1 MSLTLPNPAPPVE
14 TQSPALPEH
23 RVRKRSLRRRLW
35 RILFAVAAVLLLV
48 DLGVSVAFELG
59 WLHRALTSR
68 LEAAFG
74 RPIEVSNYSFSL
86 LEGPRLEANYI
97 TVGEDPRFGNEY
109 FLRADQ
115 VAAGIRWSAL
125 LRGKFEVGSLAIS
138 NPSLNL
144 VRLPDGE
151 WNLESWLPRPAES
164 TVSAPG
170 KTAASPRPQLIE
182 ISNGRINFKGGDT
195 KLPFAFISVDGS
207 VEEAPSGSWRIN
219 LEAQPFR
226 AAVDLQQAGELTLR
240 GLVGGTSSRL
250 RPASLELNWDA
261 ASVSD
266 VLRLF
271 RGSDFGM
278 RGLLSLQLKAQ
289 TRGYDW
295 TFSSSAQFRRLH
307 RWDFPMRADDPAA
320 NLNIQAAWN
329 SADAKLAVNR
339 AVIELPRSNIH
350 ASGSMTFTPAASPA
364 NPQEPSIKDER
375 LEISSSAIALSDL
388 LSWYRAFHQGVA
400 EQFEIR
406 GSASLQFALSGWP
419 PRIQSGQ
426 ISSEGAVA
434 DGGRT
439 PATIRMEK
447 ASLLFSRN
455 SVNLAPVL
463 FSAGTR
469 NGQLRL
475 SASLSLQRGS
485 RWRSSWKLEGHAQ
498 DVRPIF
504 DAAES
509 LGFSLPPGWRF
520 DGPAECNLQWD
531 GSRFPSLTAPTGTIT
546 SSGLRIAAPFLNHD
560 ITGVNAAVAL
570 SQQGY
575 KIRLLSANAFS
586 AQWTGSLQ
594 KSNPAGEWNFAL
606 VADDLSAV
614 SMDRWLNPQRRE
626 NLLDRILPFL
636 ASVPQARQIPSW
648 LRARGTL
655 AISQFILAPFQF
667 RRLRASAAIDGRQW
681 KLSRASADF
690 HGGDLSGSMSLDLA
704 AQPSYEVVAGFHDVH
719 LGELAARTL
728 SLANLFSGTASGAVR
743 ISAKGLGRAALLL
756 SLSCDGH
763 AQFLNASYGGMDLME
778 SMAAGA
784 RRPGITIS
792 PRASADFSCANGRLN
807 LSRLELQ
814 SPRGDI
820 LASGYVDFQR
830 RVDLAL
836 QPLSDDPAPAADSKS
851 APPQIYNL
859 TGPLNSPEIRRAKLH
874 APAQ

>member
-1 MSLTLPNPAPPVE
+1 MSLTLPNPAPPLQ

-23 RVRKRSLRRRLW
+23 RARKRSPRRLW
-35 RILFAVAAVLLLV
+35 RVLLTVAAVLLLV
-48 DLGVSVAFELG
+48 DLSVSVAFELG
-59 WLHRALTSR
+59 WLHHALTSR

-97 TVGEDPRFGNEY
+97 TVGEDTRFGNEY

-151 WNLESWLPRPAES
+151 WNLESWLPRPAKN
-164 TVSAPG
+164 TVSTPG
-170 KTAASPRPQLIE
+170 KAAASPRPQLIE
-182 ISNGRINFKGGDT
+182 ISNGRINFKEGDT

-207 VEEAPSGSWRIN
+207 VEETPPGSWRIN

-261 ASVSD
+261 ASISD

-278 RGLLSLQLKAQ
+278 RGLLSLQWRAQ

-307 RWDFPMRADDPAA
+307 RWDFPMRSDDPAA

-329 SADAKLAVNR
+329 SAGAKLAIHQ

-350 ASGSMTFTPAASPA
+350 ATGSMTFTPAASPA

-375 LEISSSAIALSDL
+375 LEISSGAIALSDL

-400 EQFEIR
+400 EQFEVR
-406 GSASLQFALSGWP
+406 GSAALHFALAGWP
-419 PRIQSGQ
+419 PRIQSGE
-426 ISSEGAVA
+426 ISSDGAVA

-439 PATIRMEK
+439 PVTIRMEK
-447 ASLLFSRN
+447 ASLLYWPDSIT
-455 SVNLAPVL
+455 LPPVF

-469 NGQLRL
+469 NGQFRF
-475 SASLSLQRGS
+475 SAYLQHAAN
-485 RWRSSWKLEGHAQ
+485 WHSSWKLNGSTH
-498 DVRPIF
+498 DVRPLF

-509 LGFSLPPGWRF
+509 LGFALPPGWRF
-520 DGPAECNLQWD
+520 DGPAECNLA
-531 GSRFPSLTAPTGTIT
+531 GTGGFAPALQSTNGTIT
-546 SSGLRIAAPFLNHD
+546 FSGLKIATPFLNHE
-560 ITGVNAAVAL
+560 ITGVKASVAL
-570 SQQGY
+570 SAQNY
-575 KIRLLSANAFS
+575 KIRLLSANAFATDWS
-586 AQWTGSLQ
+586 GSLQ
-594 KSNPAGEWNFAL
+594 RSIAVGEWKFAL
-606 VADDLSAV
+606 SADDLSAAG
-614 SMDRWLNPQRRE
+614 MDRWLNPQRRE
-626 NLLDRILPFL
+626 DLLDRILPFL
-636 ASVPQARQIPSW
+636 ASAPQPHQVPAW

-655 AISQFILAPFQF
+655 AISQFTLAPFQL
-667 RRLRASAAIDGRQW
+667 RRLHADASINGRSWQLSNAA
-681 KLSRASADF
+681 ADF
-690 HGGDLSGSMSLDLA
+690 YGGDLSGSMSLDLT
-704 AQPSYEVVAGFHDVH
+704 AQPSYGVAADFHGVH
-719 LGELAARTL
+719 LGQLAARTF
-728 SLANLFSGTASGAVR
+728 SLANLFSGTASGTVR
-743 ISAKGLGRAALLL
+743 ISAKGLGRAALLR

-778 SMAAGA
+778 SIAASA
-784 RRPGITIS
+784 RRPGITIF
-792 PRASADFSCANGRLN
+792 PRTSADFSCANGRLD
-807 LSRLELQ
+807 LSRLQLQ
-814 SPRGDI
+814 TSRTSF

-830 RVDLAL
+830 RVSLDLHLIGDAVEPAAL
-836 QPLSDDPAPAADSKS
+836 DSQTAPAPDF
-851 APPQIYNL
+851 QL
-859 TGPLNSPEIRRAKLH
+859 TGLLN
-874 APAQ
+874 APDIHRVKSNAAPH